1 MADIVRANYQQL
13 DQIANKFK
21 NEAEQT
27 RAMLQKVKGAMEPL
41 QSGGWIGKGSDAFF
55 NEMNGKIIPAVNRL
69 AQALQEA
76 ASKTKEIGNTMR
88 QAEQEGANPF
98 SQMRM

>member
-76 ASKTKEIGNTMR
+76 ASKTKEIANTLR

-98 SQMRM
+98 QQMRM